1 MRVPSLLAASAACV
15 LASCYIY
22 SPHSYVDLVTP
33 FPGARVDLGG
43 CLDLAVTY
51 TEDALAHGQV
61 VGYTF
66 GNRCYHRVIVD
77 LAAVRAVE
85 YVGGGEYRPLRPYD
99 PNHELAPLPIE
110 ALWQGHEQIEYDTPS
125 ATVDW
130 PTAKVC
136 VDVGGVDGSA
146 PRRARWV
153 CLGSSVQDALP
164 PGGPA

>member
-1 MRVPSLLAASAACV
+1 MRVLLLFGASAA
-15 LASCYIY
+15 LALAGCYVY

-51 TEDALAHGQV
+51 TEDPLARGQV

-66 GNRCYHRVIVD
+66 GNHCYHQVTVD
-77 LAAVRAVE
+77 LASVRAVE
-85 YVGGGEYRPLRPYD
+85 YVVGGTADGLYRPLRAYD
-99 PNHELAPLPIE
+99 PKHEIAPLPIE
-110 ALWQGHEQIEYDTPS
+110 ALWQGHEQIEYDTP
-125 ATVDW
+125 

-136 VDVGGVDGSA
+136 VDVGGVDRSA

-153 CLGSSVQDALP
+153 CLGSSVQDELP
-164 PGGPA
+164 AGGPA